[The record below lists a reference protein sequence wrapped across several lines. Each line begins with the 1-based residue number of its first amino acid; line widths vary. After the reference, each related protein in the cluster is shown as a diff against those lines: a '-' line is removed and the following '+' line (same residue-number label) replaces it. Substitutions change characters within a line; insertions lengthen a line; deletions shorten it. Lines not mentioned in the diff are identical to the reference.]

1 MKKIESTFINMLVSL
16 LMVCLVSAGLLAG
29 VYELTK
35 ADIAKAEQ
43 NKQENALKG
52 VLPEFDTIKTDS
64 IEGAPVFKAFKDDK
78 YVGVATIA
86 SAMGFS
92 DQIIIMVGLDKA
104 NNIVNYEVL
113 SQKETPGLGTKCVD
127 WFKNQINGKS
137 INTDFKVKQD
147 GGDVDAITAATISSR
162 AFLNAV
168 ENASETLLQEEDDDT
183 DAVTSATELEVDG
196 TTEATE
202 LEMEVSNE

>member
-64 IEGAPVFKAFKDDK
+64 IEGAPVFKAFKGDQ

-137 INTDFKVKQD
+137 IDTDFKVKQD

-196 TTEATE
+196 TTAATE
-202 LEMEVSNE
+202 LEMEVTNE

>member
-64 IEGAPVFKAFKDDK
+64 INGAPVFKAFKNGE
-78 YVGVATIA
+78 YVGAATIT
-86 SAMGFS
+86 SDLGFS
-92 DQIIIMVGLDKA
+92 DQIVVMVGIDNAK
-104 NNIVNYEVL
+104 NIVNYEVL

-137 INTDFKVKQD
+137 ISTDFKVTKD
-147 GGDVDAITAATISSR
+147 GGDVDAITAATITSR
-162 AFLNAV
+162 AFLDAV
-168 ENASETLLQEEDDDT
+168 KKAENNFTGDT
-183 DAVTSATELEVDG
+183 DAITSATEV
-196 TTEATE
+196 
-202 LEMEVSNE
+202 EMEVSNE

>member
-35 ADIAKAEQ
+35 ADIALAEK

-64 IEGAPVFKAFKDDK
+64 INGAPVFKAFKNGV
-78 YVGVATIA
+78 YVGAATIT
-86 SAMGFS
+86 SDLGFS
-92 DQIIIMVGLDKA
+92 DQIVVMVGIDNAK
-104 NNIVNYEVL
+104 NIVNYEVL

-127 WFKNQINGKS
+127 WFKEQINGKS
-137 INTDFKVKQD
+137 ISTDFKVTKD
-147 GGDVDAITAATISSR
+147 GGDVDAITAATITSR
-162 AFLNAV
+162 AFLDAV
-168 ENASETLLQEEDDDT
+168 KKAGNNFTGDT
-183 DAVTSATELEVDG
+183 DAITTATEV
-196 TTEATE
+196 
-202 LEMEVSNE
+202 EMEVSNE

>member
-64 IEGAPVFKAFKDDK
+64 IEGTPVFKAFKGDQ

-137 INTDFKVKQD
+137 IDTDFKVKQD

-168 ENASETLLQEEDDDT
+168 ENARETLLQEEDDDT

-202 LEMEVSNE
+202 LEMEVTNE

>member
-35 ADIAKAEQ
+35 ADIALAEK

-64 IEGAPVFKAFKDDK
+64 INGAPVFKAFKNGV
-78 YVGVATIA
+78 YVGAATIT
-86 SAMGFS
+86 SDLGFS
-92 DQIIIMVGLDKA
+92 DQIVVMVGIDNAK
-104 NNIVNYEVL
+104 NIVNYEVL

-127 WFKNQINGKS
+127 WFKEQINGKS
-137 INTDFKVKQD
+137 ISTDFKVSKD
-147 GGDVDAITAATISSR
+147 GGDVDAITAATITSR
-162 AFLNAV
+162 AFLDAV
-168 ENASETLLQEEDDDT
+168 KKAENNFTGDT
-183 DAVTSATELEVDG
+183 DAITTATEI
-196 TTEATE
+196 
-202 LEMEVSNE
+202 EMEVTNE

>member
-35 ADIAKAEQ
+35 ADIALAEK

-52 VLPEFDTIKTDS
+52 VLPEFDSLETDS
-64 IEGAPVFKAFKDDK
+64 INGAPIFKAFKDGE

-86 SAMGFS
+86 SALGFS
-92 DQIIIMVGLDKA
+92 DQIIVMVGIDKA

-127 WFKNQINGKS
+127 WFKNQINGKNIDS
-137 INTDFKVKQD
+137 EFKVSKD
-147 GGDVDAITAATISSR
+147 GGDIDAITAATISSR
-162 AFLNAV
+162 AFLKAV
-168 ENASETLLQEEDDDT
+168 ENASETLFQEEDDE
-183 DAVTSATELEVDG
+183 TEEVDG
-196 TTEATE
+196 VTEATE
-202 LEMEVSNE
+202 IE

>member
-16 LMVCLVSAGLLAG
+16 LMVCLISAGLLAG

-35 ADIAKAEQ
+35 ADIALAEK

-64 IEGAPVFKAFKDDK
+64 INGAPVFKAFKDDK

-137 INTDFKVKQD
+137 IDTDFKVKQD

-168 ENASETLLQEEDDDT
+168 ENASETLFQEQPET
-183 DAVTSATELEVDG
+183 EEEEVDATTAATEL
-196 TTEATE
+196 
-202 LEMEVSNE
+202 NEN

>member
-16 LMVCLVSAGLLAG
+16 LIVCLVSAGLLAG

-52 VLPEFDTIKTDS
+52 VLPEFDKIETDS
-64 IEGAPVFKAFKDDK
+64 IEGVPVFKAFKDGK

-86 SAMGFS
+86 SALGFS
-92 DQIIIMVGLDKA
+92 DQIIIMVGIDKA

-127 WFKNQINGKS
+127 WFKEQINGKS
-137 INTDFKVKQD
+137 ISTDFKVTKD

-162 AFLNAV
+162 AFLKAI

-202 LEMEVSNE
+202 LEN

>member
-64 IEGAPVFKAFKDDK
+64 IEGAPVFKAFKNGE
-78 YVGVATIA
+78 YVGAATIT
-86 SAMGFS
+86 SDLGFS
-92 DQIIIMVGLDKA
+92 DQIVVMVGIDNAK
-104 NNIVNYEVL
+104 NIVNYEVL

-137 INTDFKVKQD
+137 IDTDFKVKQD

-183 DAVTSATELEVDG
+183 DAATSATELEVDG

-202 LEMEVSNE
+202 LEMEVTNE

>member
-64 IEGAPVFKAFKDDK
+64 IEGAPVFKAFKGDQ

-127 WFKNQINGKS
+127 WFKNQINGKRIS
-137 INTDFKVKQD
+137 TDFKVTKD

-162 AFLNAV
+162 AFLKAV
-168 ENASETLLQEEDDDT
+168 ENASETLLQEENDDT
-183 DAVTSATELEVDG
+183 DAVTSATKLEVDG

-202 LEMEVSNE
+202 LEMEVTNE

>member
-35 ADIAKAEQ
+35 ADIALAEK

-52 VLPEFDTIKTDS
+52 VLPEFDSLETDS
-64 IEGAPVFKAFKDDK
+64 INGAPIFKAFKGGE

-86 SAMGFS
+86 SELGFS
-92 DQIIIMVGLDKA
+92 DQIIVMVGIDKA

-137 INTDFKVKQD
+137 INSEFKVSKD
-147 GGDVDAITAATISSR
+147 GGDIDAITAATISSR
-162 AFLNAV
+162 AFLKAV
-168 ENASETLLQEEDDDT
+168 ENASETLFQEPKTEEEEV
-183 DAVTSATELEVDG
+183 DATTSATEL
-196 TTEATE
+196 
-202 LEMEVSNE
+202 NEN

>member
-64 IEGAPVFKAFKDDK
+64 INGAPVFKAFKGNQ

-127 WFKNQINGKS
+127 WFKNQINGKR
-137 INTDFKVKQD
+137 IDTDFKVKQD

-196 TTEATE
+196 TTAATE
-202 LEMEVSNE
+202 LEMEVTNE

>member
-16 LMVCLVSAGLLAG
+16 LMVCLISAGLLAG

-35 ADIAKAEQ
+35 ADIALAEK

-52 VLPEFDTIKTDS
+52 VLPEFDSLETDS
-64 IEGAPVFKAFKDDK
+64 INGAPVFKAFKDGE

-86 SAMGFS
+86 SALGFS
-92 DQIIIMVGLDKA
+92 DQIIVMVGIDKA

-127 WFKNQINGKS
+127 WFKNQINGKNIDS
-137 INTDFKVKQD
+137 EFKVSKD
-147 GGDVDAITAATISSR
+147 GGDIDAITAATISSR
-162 AFLNAV
+162 AFLKAV
-168 ENASETLLQEEDDDT
+168 EKASETLLQEQPET
-183 DAVTSATELEVDG
+183 EEEEVDATTAATEVE
-196 TTEATE
+196 
-202 LEMEVSNE
+202 

>member
-16 LMVCLVSAGLLAG
+16 LMVCLISAGLLAG

-35 ADIAKAEQ
+35 ADIALAEK

-52 VLPEFDTIKTDS
+52 VLPEFDSLETDS
-64 IEGAPVFKAFKDDK
+64 INGAPIFKAFKDGE

-86 SAMGFS
+86 SALGFS
-92 DQIIIMVGLDKA
+92 DQIIVMVGIDKA

-127 WFKNQINGKS
+127 WFKNQINGKNIDS
-137 INTDFKVKQD
+137 EFKVSKD
-147 GGDVDAITAATISSR
+147 GGEIDAITAATISSR
-162 AFLNAV
+162 AFLKAV
-168 ENASETLLQEEDDDT
+168 ENASETLFQEQPET
-183 DAVTSATELEVDG
+183 EEEEVDATTAATEVE
-196 TTEATE
+196 
-202 LEMEVSNE
+202 N

>member
-35 ADIAKAEQ
+35 ADIALAEK

-64 IEGAPVFKAFKDDK
+64 INGAPVFKAFKNGV
-78 YVGVATIA
+78 YVGAATIT
-86 SAMGFS
+86 SDLGFS
-92 DQIIIMVGLDKA
+92 DQIVVMVGIDNAK
-104 NNIVNYEVL
+104 NIVNYEVL

-127 WFKNQINGKS
+127 WFKEQINGKS
-137 INTDFKVKQD
+137 ISTDFKVTKD
-147 GGDVDAITAATISSR
+147 GGDVDAITAATITSR
-162 AFLNAV
+162 AFLDAV
-168 ENASETLLQEEDDDT
+168 KKAENNFTGDT
-183 DAVTSATELEVDG
+183 DAITTATEI
-196 TTEATE
+196 
-202 LEMEVSNE
+202 EMEVTNE

>member
-35 ADIAKAEQ
+35 ADIALAEK

-64 IEGAPVFKAFKDDK
+64 INSAPVFKAFKNGE
-78 YVGVATIA
+78 YVGAATIT
-86 SAMGFS
+86 SDLGFS
-92 DQIIIMVGLDKA
+92 DQIVVMVGIDNAK
-104 NNIVNYEVL
+104 NIVNYEVL

-127 WFKNQINGKS
+127 WFKEQINGKS
-137 INTDFKVKQD
+137 ISTDFKVTKD
-147 GGDVDAITAATISSR
+147 GGDVDAITAATITSR
-162 AFLNAV
+162 AFLDAV
-168 ENASETLLQEEDDDT
+168 KKAENNFTGDT
-183 DAVTSATELEVDG
+183 DAITSATEV
-196 TTEATE
+196 
-202 LEMEVSNE
+202 EMEVSNE

>member
-35 ADIAKAEQ
+35 ADIELAEK

-64 IEGAPVFKAFKDDK
+64 INGAPVFKAFKNGV
-78 YVGVATIA
+78 YVGAATIT
-86 SAMGFS
+86 SDLGFS
-92 DQIIIMVGLDKA
+92 DQIVVMVGIDNAK
-104 NNIVNYEVL
+104 NIVNYEVL

-127 WFKNQINGKS
+127 WFKEQINGKS
-137 INTDFKVKQD
+137 ISTDFKVSKD
-147 GGDVDAITAATISSR
+147 GGDVDAITAATITSR
-162 AFLNAV
+162 AFLDAV
-168 ENASETLLQEEDDDT
+168 KKAENNFTGDT
-183 DAVTSATELEVDG
+183 DAITTATEI
-196 TTEATE
+196 
-202 LEMEVSNE
+202 EMEVTNE

>member
-52 VLPEFDTIKTDS
+52 VLPEFDKIETDS

-86 SAMGFS
+86 SALGFS
-92 DQIIIMVGLDKA
+92 DQIIIMVGIDKA

-127 WFKNQINGKS
+127 WFKEQINGKS
-137 INTDFKVKQD
+137 ISTDFKVTKD

-162 AFLNAV
+162 AFLKAV
-168 ENASETLLQEEDDDT
+168 ENASETLLQEEDDNT

-202 LEMEVSNE
+202 LEMEVTNE

>member
-35 ADIAKAEQ
+35 ADIALAEK

-64 IEGAPVFKAFKDDK
+64 INGAPVFKAFKNGE
-78 YVGVATIA
+78 YVGAATIT
-86 SAMGFS
+86 SDLGFS
-92 DQIIIMVGLDKA
+92 DQIVVMVGIDNAK
-104 NNIVNYEVL
+104 NIVNYEVL

-127 WFKNQINGKS
+127 WFKEQINGKS
-137 INTDFKVKQD
+137 ISTDFKVTKD

-162 AFLNAV
+162 AFLNAIN
-168 ENASETLLQEEDDDT
+168 NASEILDAVKKAENNFTGDT
-183 DAVTSATELEVDG
+183 DAITSATEV
-196 TTEATE
+196 
-202 LEMEVSNE
+202 EMEVSNE

>member
-35 ADIAKAEQ
+35 ADIALAEK

-64 IEGAPVFKAFKDDK
+64 INGAPVFKAFKNGV
-78 YVGVATIA
+78 YVGAATIT
-86 SAMGFS
+86 SDLGFS
-92 DQIIIMVGLDKA
+92 DQIVVMVGIDNAK
-104 NNIVNYEVL
+104 NIVNYEVL

-127 WFKNQINGKS
+127 WFKEQINGKS
-137 INTDFKVKQD
+137 ISTDFKVTKD
-147 GGDVDAITAATISSR
+147 GGDVDAITAATITSR
-162 AFLNAV
+162 AFLDAV
-168 ENASETLLQEEDDDT
+168 KKAENNFTGDT
-183 DAVTSATELEVDG
+183 DAITTATEI
-196 TTEATE
+196 
-202 LEMEVSNE
+202 EMEVSNE

>member
-16 LMVCLVSAGLLAG
+16 LMVCLISAGLLAG

-35 ADIAKAEQ
+35 ADIALAEK

-52 VLPEFDTIKTDS
+52 VLPEFDTIKTDN
-64 IEGAPVFKAFKDDK
+64 IEGAPVFKAFKEDK

-168 ENASETLLQEEDDDT
+168 ENASETLLQEKDDDT

-202 LEMEVSNE
+202 LEMEVTNE

>member
-35 ADIAKAEQ
+35 ADIALAEK

-64 IEGAPVFKAFKDDK
+64 INGTPVFKAFKNGV
-78 YVGVATIA
+78 YVGAATIT
-86 SAMGFS
+86 SELGFS
-92 DQIIIMVGLDKA
+92 DQIVVMVGIDNAK
-104 NNIVNYEVL
+104 NIVNYEVL

-127 WFKNQINGKS
+127 WFKEQINGKS
-137 INTDFKVKQD
+137 ISTDFKVTKD
-147 GGDVDAITAATISSR
+147 GGDVDAITAATITSR
-162 AFLNAV
+162 AFLDAV
-168 ENASETLLQEEDDDT
+168 KKAENNFTGDT
-183 DAVTSATELEVDG
+183 DAITSATEIE
-196 TTEATE
+196 
-202 LEMEVSNE
+202 

>member
-35 ADIAKAEQ
+35 ADIALAEK

-137 INTDFKVKQD
+137 IDTDFKVKQD

>member
-52 VLPEFDTIKTDS
+52 VLPEFDKIETDS

-137 INTDFKVKQD
+137 IDTDFKVKQD

-162 AFLNAV
+162 AFLKAV
-168 ENASETLLQEEDDDT
+168 ENASKTLLQEEDDDT

-196 TTEATE
+196 TTAATE
-202 LEMEVSNE
+202 LEMEVTNE

>member
-35 ADIAKAEQ
+35 ADIALAEK

-127 WFKNQINGKS
+127 WFKNQINGKN

-202 LEMEVSNE
+202 LEMEVTNE

>member
-52 VLPEFDTIKTDS
+52 VLPEFDKIETDS

-86 SAMGFS
+86 SALGFS
-92 DQIIIMVGLDKA
+92 DQIIIMVGIDKA

-127 WFKNQINGKS
+127 WFKEQINGKS
-137 INTDFKVKQD
+137 ISTDFKVTKD

-162 AFLNAV
+162 AFLKAV

-202 LEMEVSNE
+202 LEMEVTNE